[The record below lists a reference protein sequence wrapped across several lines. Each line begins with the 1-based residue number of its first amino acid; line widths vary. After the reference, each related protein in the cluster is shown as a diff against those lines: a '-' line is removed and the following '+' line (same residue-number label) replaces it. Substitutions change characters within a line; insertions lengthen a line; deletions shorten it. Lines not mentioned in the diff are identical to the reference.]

1 MKEVRPAPE
10 YSIDRDVVQQYLDT
24 LARLSW
30 GDEGQV
36 AALVETP
43 RPHRH
48 ALREEVAVIEG
59 KGFAGDHD
67 EKSFYRGRYVPGR
80 EVSAIALDVLRVL
93 GVAPR
98 ALGDNLITEGVN
110 LALLEESD
118 LLEVGEVLLERSG
131 RPHNPCRTFR
141 ERTSPEAF
149 AVVSKNR
156 YRGALFVVR
165 KGGTIRIGDT
175 VRIVRV

>member
-1 MKEVRPAPE
+1 MKEIRLAAE
-10 YSIDRDVVQQYLDT
+10 DSIDREAVQQYLDR
-24 LARLSW
+24 LAQLSW

-48 ALREEVAVIEG
+48 ALREEVTVIEA

-67 EKSFYRGRYVPGR
+67 EKSYYRGRYVPGR
-80 EVSAIALDVLRVL
+80 EVSAIALDVLRILDVRP
-93 GVAPR
+93 GVV
-98 ALGDNLITEGVN
+98 GDNLITEGVN
-110 LALLEESD
+110 LGLLEEGD
-118 LLEVGEVLLERSG
+118 LMEVGEVLLERSE

-141 ERTSPEAF
+141 ARTSSEAF
-149 AVVSKNR
+149 AVVSRNR
-156 YRGALFVVR
+156 YRGALFIVR

-175 VRIVRV
+175 IRIVRD